1 VQGRTEV
8 RLSRNPRHRRSSA
21 CPRLCT
27 TTRPVPGGLRSR
39 KTGLA
44 PGLGHEF
51 WWVIYLLKKR
61 DPTRP
66 PLLNETV
73 PSHSGFVASTWNFWT
88 KSRRVLRSCP
98 VPRFVSRP
106 AVRVRSHLWCPVPTV
121 QGSDALGKPGQSSW
135 ARCLHRLWAHDTRT
149 RVERANRAKAEAK
162 WFPISILRR
171 GQSIRQDRFSTHP
184 EDPGE
189 RG

>member
-1 VQGRTEV
+1 MTTVGNLGRTEV

-61 DPTRP
+61 NPTRP

-73 PSHSGFVASTWNFWT
+73 PSHSAFVTSIWNFWT
-88 KSRRVLRSCP
+88 KSRSVLRWCPVPLFVSRPTVRVPSHCSCP

-106 AVRVRSHLWCPVPTV
+106 NGPGVRRVGQTWTIKLGAVSPQAVGARHAHSGREGEP
-121 QGSDALGKPGQSSW
+121 GKS
-135 ARCLHRLWAHDTRT
+135 
-149 RVERANRAKAEAK
+149 
-162 WFPISILRR
+162 
-171 GQSIRQDRFSTHP
+171 
-184 EDPGE
+184 
-189 RG
+189 